1 MGVDIYLQS
10 IWKPFEETFS
20 PPEPAAPIIGVEGLI
35 AHTTKGFDAMR
46 ASGGYFRNGY
56 NSGDVMWAMGLTWHG
71 TFSPML
77 DQAHLPIERAREL
90 IAMIEARPLN
100 RERVA
105 AHIFEHMDDG
115 AEPDHPF
122 VGRGLQWASDAAATA
137 AGKRFEP
144 LGPPDLDQLFQFLN
158 TRRDELLAILR
169 KSVELD
175 EPLYCSL

>member
-10 IWKPFEETFS
+10 IWKPFEETLS
-20 PPEPAAPIIGVEGLI
+20 RRPKQTTNNPAELI
-35 AHTTKGFDAMR
+35 TAATALYDEMR

-71 TFSPML
+71 TVSPML
-77 DQAHLPIERAREL
+77 DKGHLPIGRAREL
-90 IAMIEARPLN
+90 IEIIEARPLT

-105 AHIFEHMDDG
+105 GHIFEHMDDG

-122 VGRGLQWASDAAATA
+122 VGRGLQWASDAAAAA
-137 AGKRFEP
+137 AGKPFEP
-144 LGPPDLDQLFQFLN
+144 LGPPDLDELLQFLN

-169 KSVELD
+169 KSVELY
-175 EPLYCSL
+175 EPLYCDL